1 MSAYEWFQ
9 ITQTIIMALAALL
22 VLSVKVGLKG
32 GSLDVILQR
41 LDNLDERMNRAGI
54 KMSDLADDVQG
65 LPDRLRK
72 EFLPREEA
80 KLLFDL
86 HNRRQRP

>member
-1 MSAYEWFQ
+1 MTAYEWFQ
-9 ITQTIIMALAALL
+9 IAQTIIMAVAALL

-32 GSLDVILQR
+32 GSIEVILQR
-41 LDNLDERMNRAGI
+41 LDQLDGLMNRAGE
-54 KMSDLADDVQG
+54 KMSDLADTVQG

-72 EFLPREEA
+72 DFLPREEA